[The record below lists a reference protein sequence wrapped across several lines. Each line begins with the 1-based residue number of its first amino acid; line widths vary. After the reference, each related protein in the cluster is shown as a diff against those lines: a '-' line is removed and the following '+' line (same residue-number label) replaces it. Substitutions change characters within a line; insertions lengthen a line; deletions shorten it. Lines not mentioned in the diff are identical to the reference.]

1 MRCIDR
7 NKVKFYYSL
16 FLSKENIEDD
26 DGFLTGEYRTR
37 YSSPIEMR
45 ASISPAT
52 GVVRQ
57 EQFGNATDY
66 DKVIITDDIKC
77 PIDENTVLYIEVTPD
92 KPYDYVVKKVAKSLN
107 FVSIAISKVN
117 VDV

>member
-1 MRCIDR
+1 MKCIDR
-7 NKVKFYYSL
+7 NKIKFYYAL
-16 FLSKENIEDD
+16 FLDKEAITDEN
-26 DGFLTGEYRTR
+26 GYPTGEYRAR
-37 YSSPIEMR
+37 YSMPVEMR
-45 ASISPAT
+45 ASVSPAT